1 MRIKLAIFLI
11 WIFSYAYATDQTN
24 IGNWTQN
31 LLIETLSAS
40 YKDTPE
46 EIRTVQKNYLPYAWG
61 PMHQFLLD
69 KRVEINE
76 KMLILHPKALT
87 TPQIIESN
95 NCELTPCWQVIQSF
109 NIPELS
115 LNIDLSLQVI
125 PGNIAK
131 ASDSPFVVQSLSM
144 ILRYY

>member
-1 MRIKLAIFLI
+1 MRIKLALFLI
-11 WIFSYAYATDQTN
+11 WIFSYTYADQTN
-24 IGNWTQN
+24 IGAWTQN

-40 YKDTPE
+40 YKDTPS
-46 EIRTVQKNYLPYAWG
+46 EIRAVQKNYLPYAWG

-76 KMLILHPKALT
+76 KMLTLHPKALT
-87 TPQIIESN
+87 APQITESN
-95 NCELTPCWQVIQSF
+95 DCELSSCWQVIQSF

-125 PGNIAK
+125 PGNIVK
-131 ASDSPFVVQSLSM
+131 GSDSPFVVQSLSM